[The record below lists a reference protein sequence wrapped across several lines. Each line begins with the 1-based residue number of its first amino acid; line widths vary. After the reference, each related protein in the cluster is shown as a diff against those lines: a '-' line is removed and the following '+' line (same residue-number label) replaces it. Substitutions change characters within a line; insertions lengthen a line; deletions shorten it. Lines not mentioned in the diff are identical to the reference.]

1 MFQHSFT
8 RGLARITTAAL
19 SMACLFGTAQAAGRD
34 TRDCQRHQR
43 IRPNRRQRP
52 DRRLPAG
59 VPAGA
64 HRRRPGSG
72 GAAADARR
80 DRPAGGR
87 GAAQAKARRP
97 GRELSATPRHASV
110 TETIILTSSKSAVQN
125 ELFTASVAPEMIGSH
140 SAVAQCALSPVA
152 AGQSGLPPDHV
163 CNDRKDVIV
172 LCAKPHGSIL
182 IRSDIAVCAPFAIRQ
197 PVG

>member
-1 MFQHSFT
+1 VPTLGGTDRHDAPQVRLGSVIAR
-8 RGLARITTAAL
+8 RGEKL
-19 SMACLFGTAQAAGRD
+19 S
-34 TRDCQRHQR
+34 
-43 IRPNRRQRP
+43 RPRRRQRIGGGGGNFSP
-52 DRRLPAG
+52 RRAVQEGLP
-59 VPAGA
+59 
-64 HRRRPGSG
+64 SCTL
-72 GAAADARR
+72 DAQR
-80 DRPAGGR
+80 DQPAGGR
-87 GAAQAKARRP
+87 GAAQVKARRP

-110 TETIILTSSKSAVQN
+110 TETVILTSSKSAVQN
-125 ELFTASVAPEMIGSH
+125 ELFTASGAPEMIGSH